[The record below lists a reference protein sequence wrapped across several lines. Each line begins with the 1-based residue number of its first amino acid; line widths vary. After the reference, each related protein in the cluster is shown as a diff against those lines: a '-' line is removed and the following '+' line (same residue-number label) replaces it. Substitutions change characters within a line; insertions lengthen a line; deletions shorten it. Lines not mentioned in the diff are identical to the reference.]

1 MSVGKYQPGKYHLY
15 EEKQEEAD
23 KHKSVQK
30 ALAEM
35 ERREEELKVL
45 HDRDQL
51 MKEEE
56 ARKRKAEMEQ
66 QIKGKILSSNR

>member
-1 MSVGKYQPGKYHLY
+1 MSRKLLQKWK
-15 EEKQEEAD
+15 EEK
-23 KHKSVQK
+23 V
-30 ALAEM
+30 
-35 ERREEELKVL
+35 KVL

-56 ARKRKAEMEQ
+56 ARKRKDEMEQ

>member
-1 MSVGKYQPGKYHLY
+1 
-15 EEKQEEAD
+15 
-23 KHKSVQK
+23 
-30 ALAEM
+30 M
-35 ERREEELKVL
+35 ERREEEVKVL

-56 ARKRKAEMEQ
+56 AMKRKEEMEQ